1 MNSRY
6 APTVKNSSMGKSCH
20 HIDRELGMNNP
31 NGLHLFVVD
40 QDGQMRYKM
49 AGNYSEDNL
58 ELVMAEVAKLV

>member
-1 MNSRY
+1 
-6 APTVKNSSMGKSCH
+6 
-20 HIDRELGMNNP
+20 MNNP